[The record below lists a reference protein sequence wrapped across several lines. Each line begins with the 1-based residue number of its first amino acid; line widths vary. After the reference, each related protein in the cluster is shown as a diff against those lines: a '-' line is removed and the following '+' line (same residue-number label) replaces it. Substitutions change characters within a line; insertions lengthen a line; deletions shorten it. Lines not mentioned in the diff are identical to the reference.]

1 MFAAY
6 IGGSGSAFLLLEDT
20 DNFLLA
26 ESTLS
31 HYGLLYTI
39 LAGELHSKMR

>member
-1 MFAAY
+1 MFAAH
-6 IGGSGSAFLLLEDT
+6 IDGSGSVFLLLEYT
-20 DNFLLA
+20 YNFLLA

-31 HYGLLYTI
+31 RCGLLYTI